1 MLDALST
8 GCGSNLPP
16 SVAASRRLPLCT
28 TRLSLL
34 PRPSSKLGNKRGT
47 AIDGYEGDRLVVLIG
62 TQAIHQSTVKY
73 MQNIKGADVEIIS
86 TSLLNELR
94 GGELDGMTYSD
105 IQNKYPDIWNER
117 MKDKLHFRYPGA
129 GGESYIDVI
138 QRVKP
143 IIIEVSRD

>member
-1 MLDALST
+1 M
-8 GCGSNLPP
+8 
-16 SVAASRRLPLCT
+16 
-28 TRLSLL
+28 
-34 PRPSSKLGNKRGT
+34 
-47 AIDGYEGDRLVVLIG
+47 VLIG